1 MSEEQGART
10 VRWLD
15 KRERKRGLRPRDAAM
30 LIIAVWLVAV
40 ILFGVLEHWIEPEKF
55 TTVWWGMWWALE
67 TVTTVG
73 YGDIVPATTP
83 GKIVGSFLLLGGLS
97 FLSVVTAL
105 ITSGFISRRSRSERR
120 DIDEELLRE
129 VQALRAEVA
138 ELRGQAAQPGD
149 GG

>member
-1 MSEEQGART
+1 MSEHEHGPMEF
-10 VRWLD
+10 LD
-15 KRERKRGLRPRDAAM
+15 KRERRRGLRPRDAAA
-30 LIIAVWLVAV
+30 LIVAVWLVAV
-40 ILFGVLEHWIEPEKF
+40 VLFGVLEHWIEPEKF